1 MTLPCVSITTAE
13 AMQTGVAARGSGTML
28 LTLYAAAHFVVDVCC
43 AAVVFN
49 KCVTQDV
56 SPEVFAA
63 LLLLYH
69 VIGFGLQSV
78 LGLLVDA
85 TNAPRAAA
93 VAGGLVSAIALL
105 IPSPIAAVV
114 VTSFGNALFHV
125 GGGAI
130 CLRATPRRATASGFF
145 VAPGAMGLLLG
156 TILGKSGVAVALP
169 LLSAAVTVCLL
180 MACTPVSEA
189 RGIEIVR
196 RQSAVEPLLALVL
209 LSVVVRSVLGFWV
222 LFSWET
228 QPVALLALTAA
239 TVLGKAVG
247 GIVADR
253 CGWMRTAVGS
263 LLAALPFLVCG
274 QAFPIGAIPGVFFL
288 NMTMP
293 ITLAAVAETLP
304 GRPGFAFGLTT
315 LALLVGEIPFF
326 LGGAIGSP
334 VFVLLLVLLS
344 LAGLYNGLRLLAV
357 SPSFPQ
363 TARA

>member
-1 MTLPCVSITTAE
+1 MTTSSGFITTVE
-13 AMQTGVAARGSGTML
+13 TVQTGVARSASGAML
-28 LTLYAAAHFVVDVCC
+28 LSLYGAAHFVVDICC
-43 AAVVFN
+43 AAVVFGVF
-49 KCVTQDV
+49 VTQDV

-69 VIGFGLQSV
+69 VIAFGLQSV

-85 TNAPRAAA
+85 TRAPRAAA
-93 VAGGLVSAIALL
+93 VVGGLVSAIALL

-125 GGGAI
+125 GGGVIA
-130 CLRATPRRATASGFF
+130 LQATGHRATASGLF
-145 VAPGAMGLLLG
+145 VAPGSLGLLLG
-156 TILGKSGVAVALP
+156 TVLGKSGLAVAVP
-169 LLSAAVTVCLL
+169 LLLATAIVCLL

-189 RGIEIVR
+189 RKVDKPR
-196 RQSAVEPLLALVL
+196 SQSDVEPVLALVL
-209 LSVVVRSVLGFWV
+209 LSVVVRSVLGFLV
-222 LFSWET
+222 LFSWDM
-228 QPVALLALTAA
+228 QPAALLALTAA

-253 CGWMRTAVGS
+253 WGWMRTAVGS

-274 QAFPIGAIPGVFFL
+274 PTFPIAAIPGLFFL

-334 VFVLLLVLLS
+334 IFVLLLVLLS

-357 SPSFPQ
+357 GPSFPQ
-363 TARA
+363 AARA